1 MTTKAR
7 KRKPIAKQ
15 SHAVKRLRYTV
26 FISHSSKDIWIAQ
39 QIAKNIEGSGADY
52 ILDKR
57 DFEGGK
63 KILNEIIKGVRES
76 QEVLVL
82 LSPNSKAAKWVIFEV
97 GAASLGRR
105 HLTPVLYSV
114 EPKDQDLEIIADL
127 ISIDLNSEFDQK
139 YLSDLKKR
147 IVKWKTDKSNKK
159 KK

>member
-7 KRKPIAKQ
+7 KRKLVDKQ
-15 SHAVKRLRYTV
+15 TRSNKRARYTV

-39 QIAKNIEGSGADY
+39 QIARNIEESGADY

-63 KILNEIIKGVRES
+63 RIVDEITKGVREC

-82 LSPNSKAAKWVIFEV
+82 LSPNSKAAKWVIFEI
-97 GAASLGRR
+97 GAASQGER
-105 HLTPVLYSV
+105 HLTPILYSV
-114 EPKDQDLEIIADL
+114 EPKDKDLEIIADL

-139 YLSDLKKR
+139 YLANLSKR
-147 IVKWKTDKSNKK
+147 IVKWKADRSKK